1 MTRAEHAD
9 ARERVSLSLGVAQC
23 ICICIYIPFTYT
35 LLSIYLSIGL
45 FRRRIVNQS
54 SPISFVSVCNSRFVE
69 PDGGDVFMETP
80 EPRPDDDVFMET
92 PERRPDGDVFMQTPE
107 PRPDDDVF
115 METPERRQ
123 PERQSKSVA
132 IQRFK
137 GLREAPDGNDAR
149 DDPEWLPD
157 VDSDSDTEGDLEL
170 LERLWVQG
178 DVSEDQLADWKAG
191 LRSVR
196 ERLGKKNNTPTRT
209 PTDSDDLKTRVDA
222 RVARGQYTN
231 TPTIGCTTVLSNSGV
246 QQHCRDVVSFKTLID
261 KMTSI
266 KSQAEATPA
275 GRDGVRLEQII
286 KVHANMQ
293 FAGDT
298 VIELRHKVDLVL
310 EVYGD
315 GCARRV
321 ECDYEWNRS
330 RVWVS
335 ERRTMSSLVGA
346 VVNLPDWLAEAAKA
360 AGATLPDLEFGD
372 EFVIHESNDEG
383 AYWRDD
389 VMRFD
394 RKHAC
399 TIFGSWVF
407 FSQIEQGTSLPGDE
421 AWSDGV
427 SVTMRRR
434 DQVGPVY
441 RDEDARRRL
450 VKTVRSNISSVR
462 TVLHAVRDEEESGL
476 VGFGDGGEMEF
487 FEPTDGMLVMHGS
500 VDLDG
505 MLGGTSFEESLRE
518 QTGYGLCLDDN
529 SAASFAFCGAIGGI
543 ASDGCTNNGRS
554 VSVDQAVAGEDFL
567 LTMKVCVALAMIG
580 RGLQLMMAAGNGTQ
594 RPEQLSR

>member
-1 MTRAEHAD
+1 M
-9 ARERVSLSLGVAQC
+9 
-23 ICICIYIPFTYT
+23 
-35 LLSIYLSIGL
+35 
-45 FRRRIVNQS
+45 
-54 SPISFVSVCNSRFVE
+54 CNSRFVE
-69 PDGGDVFMETP
+69 PDGGDVGTGIE
-80 EPRPDDDVFMET
+80 
-92 PERRPDGDVFMQTPE
+92 VFMQTPE

-360 AGATLPDLEFGD
+360 AGAKLPDLECGD

-427 SVTMRRR
+427 SVTMRRQV
-434 DQVGPVY
+434 QVGPVS
-441 RDEDARRRL
+441 RDDDARHRL

-462 TVLHAVRDEEESGL
+462 TVLHAVRDDGESGL
-476 VGFGDGGEMEF
+476 VGFGDGGEMEY

-594 RPEQLSR
+594 RREQLSR

>member
-1 MTRAEHAD
+1 MARAEHAD

-54 SPISFVSVCNSRFVE
+54 SPISFVSMCNSRFVE
-69 PDGGDVFMETP
+69 PDGGDVGTGIE
-80 EPRPDDDVFMET
+80 
-92 PERRPDGDVFMQTPE
+92 VFMQTPE

-170 LERLWVQG
+170 LERLERLWVEE
-178 DVSEDQLADWKAG
+178 DVSVDRLAEWKVR

-196 ERLGKKNNTPTRT
+196 ERLAERNDAERNNTPTRT

-266 KSQAEATPA
+266 KSQAEVTPA

-298 VIELRHKVDLVL
+298 VIDLRHKVDLVL

-315 GCARRV
+315 GCVRRV

-346 VVNLPDWLAEAAKA
+346 VVDLPDWLAEAAKA
-360 AGATLPDLEFGD
+360 AGAKLPDLECGD

-476 VGFGDGGEMEF
+476 VGFGDGGEMEY

-594 RPEQLSR
+594 RREQLSR

>member
-1 MTRAEHAD
+1 M
-9 ARERVSLSLGVAQC
+9 
-23 ICICIYIPFTYT
+23 
-35 LLSIYLSIGL
+35 
-45 FRRRIVNQS
+45 
-54 SPISFVSVCNSRFVE
+54 
-69 PDGGDVFMETP
+69 
-80 EPRPDDDVFMET
+80 
-92 PERRPDGDVFMQTPE
+92 
-107 PRPDDDVF
+107 
-115 METPERRQ
+115 
-123 PERQSKSVA
+123 
-132 IQRFK
+132 
-137 GLREAPDGNDAR
+137 
-149 DDPEWLPD
+149 
-157 VDSDSDTEGDLEL
+157 DSDSDTEGDLEL
-170 LERLWVQG
+170 LERLERLWVEG
-178 DVSEDQLADWKAG
+178 DVSDDRLADWKAG

-196 ERLGKKNNTPTRT
+196 ERLAERNDAERNNTPTRT
-209 PTDSDDLKTRVDA
+209 PTDSGDLKTRVDA
-222 RVARGQYTN
+222 RVARGQYTT

-261 KMTSI
+261 KMTTV
-266 KSQAEATPA
+266 KSQAEVTPA
-275 GRDGVRLEQII
+275 CRGGVRLEQII

-315 GCARRV
+315 CCARRV
-321 ECDYEWNRS
+321 ECEYEWNRS

-335 ERRTMSSLVGA
+335 ERRTMSSLFGA
-346 VVNLPDWLAEAAKA
+346 VVDLPDWLAEAAKD
-360 AGATLPDLEFGD
+360 AGAELPDLECGE
-372 EFVIHESNDEG
+372 EFVIHESNDE

-394 RKHAC
+394 GKHAC

-427 SVTMRRR
+427 SVTVRRQV
-434 DQVGPVY
+434 QVGPVS
-441 RDEDARRRL
+441 REDDARRRL

-462 TVLHAVRDEEESGL
+462 TVLHAVRDEEKSGL
-476 VGFGDGGEMEF
+476 VGFGDGDGGELEY

-518 QTGYGLCLDDN
+518 QTGHGLCLDDN

-543 ASDGCTNNGRS
+543 ASDGCTHNGQS
-554 VSVDQAVAGEDFL
+554 VSVGQAVAGEDFL

-594 RPEQLSR
+594 RREQLSR